1 MAESPAR
8 NKRIVPI
15 TVLLRFER
23 DAGAVPPETVV
34 REVGSG
40 VEVEGILCAVGG
52 CAGGCVG
59 GDSGQDISGN
69 SREEIGFRHAG
80 LNSRMSED
88 VVLKRMNSS
97 RDFSGQSKPEGRI
110 GIDLRCVRKKRLE
123 SNIEPRSNIYRGRN
137 AIVLAWSGEP
147 VIRKWRFEAK
157 LNKLLVGS
165 FNSRS

>member
-1 MAESPAR
+1 M
-8 NKRIVPI
+8 PI
-15 TVLLRFER
+15 AVLLRFER

-40 VEVEGILCAVGG
+40 VEVGGILCAVGG

-69 SREEIGFRHAG
+69 SCEEISFRHAG

-97 RDFSGQSKPEGRI
+97 CDFTRKP
-110 GIDLRCVRKKRLE
+110 KPKR
-123 SNIEPRSNIYRGRN
+123 
-137 AIVLAWSGEP
+137 
-147 VIRKWRFEAK
+147 
-157 LNKLLVGS
+157 
-165 FNSRS
+165 